1 IAPKVGIELL
11 LASPG
16 GINGDTHAR
25 GPHVREGVR
34 LEVAGEALLFP
45 AHAGVQRD
53 VLADR
58 PGVVDIA
65 RVVLSFAL
73 GKAAIKPATRLL
85 KDNLLVRLRA
95 VCLRNEV
102 VRAESAGGACLSS
115 DVTQQIQVESN
126 VASVARSKIQIAL
139 PAWSSAGGIGR
150 RKYK

>member
-1 IAPKVGIELL
+1 
-11 LASPG
+11 
-16 GINGDTHAR
+16 
-25 GPHVREGVR
+25 
-34 LEVAGEALLFP
+34 VAGEALLFP

-150 RKYK
+150 RKYKPWTSIVSMVIVPCKLPGVANVDAVRSGKMDGFRD